1 MKFTFAVLS
10 DIHVV
15 AWDPES
21 HRRLEVCLKDY
32 AAMKHPPD
40 FIVINGDLTEG
51 FAEDYTVLKRI
62 LSEHARV
69 PVYVTNGNHEY
80 YRMWYKDG
88 SFSTDTF
95 PNGWSTAEAM
105 ARFLGFL
112 GKPLPYYDLRLK
124 GLRFV
129 FMSAERYRDTDPAI
143 REDAWISD
151 GQFAWLER
159 ILREESRP
167 LHADAK
173 GMAETASAAEADPAP
188 AALEAA
194 EPESGGAGPAGSPGE
209 DETGLQP
216 ADSSPGE
223 VAYRPH
229 GRKRPVF
236 VFLHQPLPHTVA
248 GSYDPG
254 EKGVVQDVRLRELL
268 GRHPNVCFFSGHT
281 HYTLASPGIY
291 FEDGCSHMGTS
302 SVRRPIGDG
311 IDPAPVESESVLVEV
326 APHSVTIR
334 GRRHNTGEW
343 LPSAVF
349 EKRY

>member
-32 AAMKHPPD
+32 ASMKHPPE

-62 LSEHARV
+62 LSEHVRV

-80 YRMWYKDG
+80 YRMWYNDG
-88 SFSTDTF
+88 GFSVDTF

-151 GQFAWLER
+151 EQFAWLER

-167 LHADAK
+167 HHAAAQSR
-173 GMAETASAAEADPAP
+173 AETASASEADP

-194 EPESGGAGPAGSPGE
+194 GPVRGEAGNAAFPGE
-209 DETGLQP
+209 EEVGLQP
-216 ADSSPGE
+216 ADSTGE
-223 VAYRPH
+223 EAYRPH
-229 GRKRPVF
+229 GRQRPVF

-248 GSYDPG
+248 GSYDPA

-311 IDPAPVESESVLVEV
+311 IDPAAPVESESVLVEV
-326 APHSVTIR
+326 SPHSVTIR

-343 LPSAVF
+343 LSSARFV
-349 EKRY
+349 KRY